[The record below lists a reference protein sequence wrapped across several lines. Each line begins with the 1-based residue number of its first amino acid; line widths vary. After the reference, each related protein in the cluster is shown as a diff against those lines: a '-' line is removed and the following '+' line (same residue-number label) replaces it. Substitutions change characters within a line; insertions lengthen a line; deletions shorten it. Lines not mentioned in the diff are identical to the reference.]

1 MRFILLETIAD
12 SRKYYPNMSDEDFN
26 RVIALDPTFKREKD
40 KLGNYGKWLLSLFS
54 KGQLQNEGHV
64 KDLLNRFESEKNN
77 LINKDIMKYKS
88 LDEVDKMLDD
98 PASYKTRSTRQELK
112 QLQKQVHKTDLAKD
126 AELLFEDDDWQIWVP
141 KTYEASCKLGRNTQW
156 CTATTEKDYYYNY
169 YTEQGNLYI
178 NINKHNPN
186 DKYQFHFESSQFMDA
201 ADNSIDLAEFFKDKP
216 NLWNFYKP
224 IFYKLLDIPD
234 NGQDFITIM
243 LDDTS
248 IAEVLENRDL
258 SADFILKLMRNDLY
272 DEWLGYDYNYS
283 LNDCYINESD
293 LDQRNIDL
301 LAKYGLHY
309 DTNSNDRILPTNNE
323 NINNAFTYAIDS
335 AVIVGSMDDA
345 YNDFN
350 IALEN
355 AMPKDLNWTYNG
367 ETNEYSFS
375 VEKDKLVQHAMS
387 VYQYSDFS
395 DYEEVWLEYLAEY
408 LVDHFKFYE
417 PQYGWDGFSYIE
429 FNDTLYNYL
438 LELQENEQQTV

>member
-1 MRFILLETIAD
+1 MRFILVEGIDD
-12 SRKYYPNMSDEDFN
+12 SRKYYPNISDEDFN
-26 RVIALDPTFKREKD
+26 RIIRLDPTTNIQRD
-40 KLGNYGKWLLSLFS
+40 KLGSYSKWLLTLFQ
-54 KGQLQNEGHV
+54 KGKLDNEEHV
-64 KDLLNRFESEKNN
+64 TDLLSRFESEKNH
-77 LINKDIMKYKS
+77 LVNKDIMRYKS
-88 LDEVDKMLDD
+88 LEEVDAMLNDEN
-98 PASYKTRSTRQELK
+98 SYKSLTDRQKLRQIQTAVK
-112 QLQKQVHKTDLAKD
+112 KTNVSND
-126 AELLFEDDDWQIWVP
+126 AELVYEDNDWQVWVP

-234 NGQDFITIM
+234 NGQDFITVM

-258 SADFILKLMRNDLY
+258 SADFILGLMRGDLY
-272 DEWLGYDYNYS
+272 DEWFGYDYSYN
-283 LNDCYINESD
+283 LNDYYINESD

-323 NINNAFTYAIDS
+323 NINNAFARAIDS

-367 ETNEYSFS
+367 ETNEYTFS

-429 FNDTLYNYL
+429 FNDALYNYL
-438 LELQENEQQTV
+438 LELQENGQQTV